1 MSEKGEILYR
11 VPLQT
16 KTDRKMCFEDTFKST
31 SYGQNHPEKKTPNG
45 DKVANNIVI
54 PSFYKNIIFTSLSE
68 TSFLRLYTVQG
79 NNKRN

>member
-11 VPLQT
+11 VPLSSSD
-16 KTDRKMCFEDTFKST
+16 KNRHHFLRSEPP
-31 SYGQNHPEKKTPNG
+31 GEKKEKTPNG
-45 DKVANNIVI
+45 DEVGNNIVI